1 MTSDEGIDRLD
12 AICVMLIAIGE
23 SCKHLDKITDGK
35 LLARYPSID
44 WPARADHTAPFHWP
58 WQFQYELDALAIR
71 DRPRKL
77 GDFGFPRG
85 DFASTILYSSVETAK
100 IR

>member
-44 WPARADHTAPFHWP
+44 WKGIKGKRWDPF
-58 WQFQYELDALAIR
+58 Y
-71 DRPRKL
+71 
-77 GDFGFPRG
+77 G
-85 DFASTILYSSVETAK
+85 
-100 IR
+100 